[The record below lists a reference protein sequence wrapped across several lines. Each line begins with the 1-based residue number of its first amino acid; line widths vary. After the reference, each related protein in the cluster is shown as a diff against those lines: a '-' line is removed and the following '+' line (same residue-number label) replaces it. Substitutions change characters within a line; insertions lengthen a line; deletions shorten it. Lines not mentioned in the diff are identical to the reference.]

1 MATKKVKAKSVAG
14 SPKPK
19 VQNAGVKAT
28 GVARKSAVALKP
40 KTTSARPTGAKRAVP
55 RYMPK
60 VDFVTF
66 FSSFTEAELKTV
78 ERIYDFLP
86 APLQDALDAE
96 AVRRNAGERL
106 IPAAEVL
113 AKLK

>member
-1 MATKKVKAKSVAG
+1 MATKKVKAKPVAG

-19 VQNAGVKAT
+19 ARNAGVKAAA
-28 GVARKSAVALKP
+28 VASKSAVALKP
-40 KTTSARPTGAKRAVP
+40 KTPSTRTAGAKRAAP

-66 FSSFTEAELKTV
+66 FSAFSEAELKTV

-106 IPAAEVL
+106 VPAAEVL
-113 AKLK
+113 AELK